1 MANPNVVVITG
12 GSRGIGAETAR
23 LFARHG
29 YDVCLNY
36 VENDAAAER
45 VRSDI
50 LALGVRCLAVKA
62 DVSKADEV
70 ANLFRR
76 VDQELGTLTVLVNN
90 AAILNT
96 QARLVDISP
105 ERFGNVLQKNVM
117 SCFLCCKEAVQRM
130 STRQGG
136 AGGSIVNVSSMAAK
150 SGSPNEYVDYAAS
163 KGAVDTLTRG
173 LALEVA
179 AEGIRVNAVR
189 PGLIYTEMHALGGEP
204 ARVDRLKSRI
214 PLQRGGQ
221 PSEVAEAIVWLASD
235 KSSFATG
242 TLLDLAGGL

>member
-90 AAILNT
+90 AAILNA
-96 QARLVDISP
+96 QARLGDISP

>member
-12 GSRGIGAETAR
+12 GSRGIGAEPAR
-23 LFARHG
+23 LFAQHG

-50 LALGVRCLAVKA
+50 LALGVRCIAVKA

-130 STRQGG
+130 STHQGG

-189 PGLIYTEMHALGGEP
+189 PGLIHTEMHALGGEP
-204 ARVDRLKSRI
+204 GRVDRLKSRI
-214 PLQRGGQ
+214 PMQRGGQ
-221 PSEVAEAIVWLASD
+221 PSEVADAIYWLASD

>member
-23 LFARHG
+23 LFAQHG

-50 LALGVRCLAVKA
+50 LALGVRCMAVKA

-76 VDQELGTLTVLVNN
+76 VDQELSMLTVLVNN

-96 QARLVDISP
+96 QARLVDISL

-117 SCFLCCKEAVQRM
+117 SCFLFCKEAEQRM
-130 STRQGG
+130 
-136 AGGSIVNVSSMAAK
+136 
-150 SGSPNEYVDYAAS
+150 VDA
-163 KGAVDTLTRG
+163 
-173 LALEVA
+173 
-179 AEGIRVNAVR
+179 
-189 PGLIYTEMHALGGEP
+189 PGRHW
-204 ARVDRLKSRI
+204 R
-214 PLQRGGQ
+214 
-221 PSEVAEAIVWLASD
+221 
-235 KSSFATG
+235 
-242 TLLDLAGGL
+242 

>member
-36 VENDAAAER
+36 VENDVAAER

-173 LALEVA
+173 VGAGSRGRRHPRECSASRPHLHRDARTRWRACPRRPLEVSHPPA
-179 AEGIRVNAVR
+179 AGW
-189 PGLIYTEMHALGGEP
+189 P
-204 ARVDRLKSRI
+204 AFRSCRSHC
-214 PLQRGGQ
+214 
-221 PSEVAEAIVWLASD
+221 
-235 KSSFATG
+235 
-242 TLLDLAGGL
+242 LAGQ